1 MKVAILGAT
10 GATGSSIIN
19 ALLESGNFTITALV
33 RPQSVDRP
41 STKKLE
47 AKGVNIVSFDVNDP
61 AEESAEKLKGQDI
74 AIAAIS
80 IAATRDQIPFA
91 TAAKLAAVKRFIP
104 TSFGLVVPPKGMV
117 DLRDHKEDVLN
128 HIKKLYLPYT
138 SIDIGWWFQFTLPR
152 LPSGRLD
159 TTYSG
164 VGGPIPG
171 DGNTPSAFTDNRDFG
186 NYVARIIAD
195 PRTLNQSV
203 FVYSE
208 MITLNKLYDLFE
220 KLSGETIPRE
230 YISEEELKAKLAK
243 LGTDV
248 LHPTDERFFD
258 KIVTQFWYSWGVRG
272 DNTVDYAQY
281 LGYLLGNELYP
292 DVKLT
297 SFSDYIQQLLS
308 SS

>member
-41 STKKLE
+41 STKELE
-47 AKGVNIVSFDVNDP
+47 AKGVNIVPFDVNDP
-61 AEESAEKLKGQDI
+61 AEKSAEKLKGQDI

-80 IAATRDQIPFA
+80 ISATRDQIPFA

-104 TSFGLVVPPKGMV
+104 TSFGPVVPPKGMV
-117 DLRDHKEDVLN
+117 DLRDHK
-128 HIKKLYLPYT
+128 
-138 SIDIGWWFQFTLPR
+138 
-152 LPSGRLD
+152 
-159 TTYSG
+159 
-164 VGGPIPG
+164 
-171 DGNTPSAFTDNRDFG
+171 
-186 NYVARIIAD
+186 
-195 PRTLNQSV
+195 
-203 FVYSE
+203 
-208 MITLNKLYDLFE
+208 
-220 KLSGETIPRE
+220 
-230 YISEEELKAKLAK
+230 ISEEELKAKLAK
-243 LGTDV
+243 LGTNV

-281 LGYLLGNELYP
+281 LGYRLGNELYP